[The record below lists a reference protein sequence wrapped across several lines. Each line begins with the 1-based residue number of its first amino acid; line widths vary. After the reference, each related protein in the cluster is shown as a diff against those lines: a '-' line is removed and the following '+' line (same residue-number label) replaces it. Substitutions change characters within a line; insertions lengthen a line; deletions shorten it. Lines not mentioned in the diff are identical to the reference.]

1 MNLNPQNYGI
11 AFHSP
16 IKFYI
21 KDMVIYRSIGV
32 KTNLNKPSV
41 DRMVVWFTK
50 VPWNVLSG
58 ELGKQR
64 YFPHCWSDEGT
75 CTLNSKA
82 ASSYAKNQWEFWQL
96 VLLKT
101 VTKNMVGWNLFRV
114 CLRHLKVVPALNIGT
129 KYHVRPAAFQC
140 VKVVN
145 RVTVLLT
152 WMFNTHFIK

>member
-101 VTKNMVGWNLFRV
+101 VTKNMVGWNLFRAACDTWKSSLPWTLV
-114 CLRHLKVVPALNIGT
+114 RNIIKGW
-129 KYHVRPAAFQC
+129 
-140 VKVVN
+140 
-145 RVTVLLT
+145 L
-152 WMFNTHFIK
+152 HFSV

>member
-1 MNLNPQNYGI
+1 MIYEFKDTKL

-21 KDMVIYRSIGV
+21 MKDRVIYRSIGV
-32 KTNLNKPSV
+32 KSNLNQSSV

-58 ELGKQR
+58 ELEKRR

-82 ASSYAKNQWEFWQL
+82 ASSYAKNQWEFLQ
-96 VLLKT
+96 VLLKR
-101 VTKNMVGWNLFRV
+101 VTKNIVRWNLFRAACDTWKSSLPWTLV
-114 CLRHLKVVPALNIGT
+114 RNIISG
-129 KYHVRPAAFQC
+129 R
-140 VKVVN
+140 
-145 RVTVLLT
+145 L
-152 WMFNTHFIK
+152 HFSV